1 MKIKLLVPA
10 IVLSIV
16 TIFHGVA
23 FAQTPK
29 NPTAP
34 TNNTQ
39 EIEKT
44 NNIRQLLKITGSENL
59 SRQIMLQLVDSLK
72 PQYPQVPQKA
82 WDTFLAELKP
92 NELMNELIPV
102 YAKYFTN
109 EDIKQMIAF
118 YETPLG
124 KKTISVLPQISQES
138 AEIGQKYGIAA
149 AKRALQK
156 LEAEGYLRRRP

>member
-1 MKIKLLVPA
+1 MKIKLLVSA
-10 IVLSIV
+10 VVLSIV
-16 TIFHGVA
+16 TIFNGVA
-23 FAQTPK
+23 FSQIPK

-34 TNNTQ
+34 TTNTQ

-59 SRQIMLQLVDSLK
+59 SRQIMLQLVDTLK

-109 EDIKQMIAF
+109 EEIKQMIAF